1 MGGREGTCKEMAT
14 MMAKFRDTEATTCS
28 ISHKKRKFRGKREAR
43 RLQNAERQ

>member
-1 MGGREGTCKEMAT
+1 MAT

-43 RLQNAERQ
+43 RKIGFKHVSQECLF